1 VLPTPDGDGSK
12 HIRSASP
19 KLAGMSQQL
28 PEDVAVRLR
37 EDPRM
42 AGLIDSHGP
51 MTVEPATN
59 EFQRVVVSII
69 NQSIST
75 AAARAMREDLFSA
88 FEEPITPRDLLDAGE
103 QHLAAVVGA
112 QKAEYILNVAR
123 AYDDGALSAEQFA
136 GASEDEVIGALTG
149 IRGVGRW
156 TADMYLL
163 FVLGREDVFP
173 IGDLGVRRGIE
184 EVYGDMSREEM
195 VEKSRDWQPF
205 RSYATKYLWAA
216 YES

>member
-1 VLPTPDGDGSK
+1 
-12 HIRSASP
+12 
-19 KLAGMSQQL
+19 MSQQL
-28 PEDVAVRLR
+28 PDDVAARLR
-37 EDPRM
+37 ADPRM
-42 AGLIDSHGP
+42 AGLIDTHRP
-51 MTVEPATN
+51 VTVDPATH

-75 AAARAMREDLFSA
+75 AAARSMREELLSA
-88 FEEPITPRDLLDAGE
+88 FAEPITPRDLLDAGDA
-103 QHLAAVVGA
+103 HLADIVGA

-123 AYDDGALSAEQFA
+123 AYDGGALSADQFA
-136 GASEDEVIGALTG
+136 GASEDEVIEALTG

-184 EVYGDMSREEM
+184 AVYGDMSHEEM
-195 VEKSRDWQPF
+195 VEKSRDWQPY
-205 RSYATKYLWAA
+205 RSYATKYLWAE

>member
-1 VLPTPDGDGSK
+1 
-12 HIRSASP
+12 
-19 KLAGMSQQL
+19 MSRQL
-28 PEDVAVRLR
+28 PDDVAATIR

-42 AGLIDSHGP
+42 ADLIDTHGP
-51 MTVEPATN
+51 VTVEPATH

-75 AAARAMREDLFSA
+75 AAARSMREDLFSSFA
-88 FEEPITPRDLLDAGE
+88 EPIAPRDLLDAGDA
-103 QHLAAVVGA
+103 HLAGVVGA

-123 AYDDGALSAEQFA
+123 AYDEGGLSADQFA
-136 GASEDEVIGALTG
+136 GASQQAVIDTLTG

-173 IGDLGVRRGIE
+173 IGDLAVRRGME
-184 EVYGDMSREEM
+184 EVYGDLSREAM
-195 VEKSRDWQPF
+195 VEMSRDWQPY
-205 RSYATKYLWAA
+205 RSYATKYLWAE